1 MPDTA
6 ERGNRIMAIFH
17 FTVKIVGRSKG
28 KSVISASAYLN
39 GDVMKNE
46 ETGRI
51 SYYTSKKE
59 VVYTSLMMCE
69 NAPPEWLH
77 VPEENIKRFQQSIRY
92 KRADDKDAA
101 LEKFKITFQKQRL
114 WNEVLKIEK
123 NADAQLGRSFEFSLP
138 KEWSRQEQIDYTT
151 EYIQKTFVDKGMCV
165 DWSIHDKGDGN
176 PHVHL
181 LVTMRP
187 FNLDHSWGSKEV
199 KDWDFV
205 RDTDG
210 NIVVDE
216 SHPDWWQDKKNPDRH
231 GIRIPVL
238 DENGVQKVGARNR
251 KQWKRV
257 LTDATGWN
265 NPKNCELW
273 RSEWAGMC
281 NRHLSI
287 DNLIDHRSYERQG
300 KLKVPTI
307 HEGADAR
314 KIEEKYLTGQ
324 IRKGSWKVEENQ
336 MIKKQNA
343 LLKKVIATFGKVS
356 GALSMW
362 REWLNDIRRK
372 QRSNSHDGSN
382 DYTDRGTAEYHGR
395 DASGN
400 TGKGREADV
409 LSGEGRTIAAI
420 RERIIRT
427 ASNLAGYRRTVDTS
441 GRKDR
446 PDTEAY
452 RRKSAM
458 AGIGTEIKQR
468 EPAIAE
474 TEQRITELEQ
484 QLEKGRSIDERI
496 KKLKERRST
505 GRVASAD
512 RADAGRTRPERP
524 DYQGTESAARRIADL
539 EREVKQREQNREHS
553 SLKERLEENQM
564 IKKQNALLQK
574 VITTFGKVSGALSIW
589 KEWLNDIRRKQRSN
603 SHDGSNDYT
612 DRGTTEY
619 HGRDASGD
627 TGKGREADVLSGA
640 GRTIAAIRERII
652 RAASNL
658 AGYRRTADASGRKGR
673 PDTATYRRESAM
685 AGISTEIKQR
695 EPAIAETEQRIADIE
710 QQIEK
715 ARDIDDRIR
724 KLKERRSTG
733 RIATADGADAGRTRP
748 ERPDYRGTE
757 SAARRIADL
766 EREVKQREQSREH
779 SSLKERLEENKRII
793 AEREKENAHR
803 PSHDRGMSR

>member
-1 MPDTA
+1 
-6 ERGNRIMAIFH
+6 MAIFH

-69 NAPPEWLH
+69 NAPLEWLQ
-77 VPEENIKRFQQSIRY
+77 VSEENIKRFQQSIRY
-92 KRADDKDAA
+92 KRAGDKEAA

-151 EYIQKTFVDKGMCV
+151 EYIQKTFVDKGMCA
-165 DWSIHDKGDGN
+165 DWSIHVARCPVDIGSATTEAERRKGDGN

-187 FNLDHSWGSKEV
+187 FNPDHSWGNKEV

-273 RSEWAGMC
+273 RSEWAKMC

-343 LLKKVIATFGKVS
+343 LLQKVIATFGKVS

-395 DASGN
+395 DASG
-400 TGKGREADV
+400 
-409 LSGEGRTIAAI
+409 
-420 RERIIRT
+420 
-427 ASNLAGYRRTVDTS
+427 
-441 GRKDR
+441 
-446 PDTEAY
+446 
-452 RRKSAM
+452 
-458 AGIGTEIKQR
+458 
-468 EPAIAE
+468 
-474 TEQRITELEQ
+474 
-484 QLEKGRSIDERI
+484 
-496 KKLKERRST
+496 
-505 GRVASAD
+505 
-512 RADAGRTRPERP
+512 
-524 DYQGTESAARRIADL
+524 
-539 EREVKQREQNREHS
+539 
-553 SLKERLEENQM
+553 
-564 IKKQNALLQK
+564 
-574 VITTFGKVSGALSIW
+574 
-589 KEWLNDIRRKQRSN
+589 
-603 SHDGSNDYT
+603 
-612 DRGTTEY
+612 
-619 HGRDASGD
+619 D

-640 GRTIAAIRERII
+640 GRTIAAIRERIV
-652 RAASNL
+652 RAATNL
-658 AGYRRTADASGRKGR
+658 TGYRRTVDASGRKDR
-673 PDTATYRRESAM
+673 PDTEAYRRESAM
-685 AGISTEIKQR
+685 AGISTEI
-695 EPAIAETEQRIADIE
+695 
-710 QQIEK
+710 
-715 ARDIDDRIR
+715 
-724 KLKERRSTG
+724 
-733 RIATADGADAGRTRP
+733 
-748 ERPDYRGTE
+748 
-757 SAARRIADL
+757 
-766 EREVKQREQSREH
+766 KQREQSREH

-793 AEREKENAHR
+793 AERERENAHR
-803 PSHDRGMSR
+803 SSHDRGMSR

>member
-1 MPDTA
+1 MAAKFTIPGTTYIGDGALAAAGSDICALGTKALIVTGQSMIKQGFMKVLTDILEQNGVGYVIDSQISGEPTDVMIEEGLLLYQENACDFIIGFGGGSPLDSAKAIGAMVTNPGKISDYNGKVIQNPIPPLAAIPSTAGTGSEVTQFTIISDTKNQIKMLLKGSVLLPDIA
-6 ERGNRIMAIFH
+6 VVDPQ
-17 FTVKIVGRSKG
+17 FTMSTP
-28 KSVISASAYLN
+28 KSVTAA
-39 GDVMKNE
+39 
-46 ETGRI
+46 TGLDALTHAVEA
-51 SYYTSKKE
+51 YTSKKA
-59 VVYTSLMMCE
+59 T
-69 NAPPEWLH
+69 A
-77 VPEENIKRFQQSIRY
+77 
-92 KRADDKDAA
+92 KDAA

-287 DNLIDHRSYERQG
+287 DNQIDHRSYERQG
-300 KLKVPTI
+300 KLKIPTI

-324 IRKGSWKVEENQ
+324 IWNGSWKV
-336 MIKKQNA
+336 
-343 LLKKVIATFGKVS
+343 
-356 GALSMW
+356 
-362 REWLNDIRRK
+362 
-372 QRSNSHDGSN
+372 
-382 DYTDRGTAEYHGR
+382 
-395 DASGN
+395 
-400 TGKGREADV
+400 
-409 LSGEGRTIAAI
+409 
-420 RERIIRT
+420 
-427 ASNLAGYRRTVDTS
+427 
-441 GRKDR
+441 
-446 PDTEAY
+446 
-452 RRKSAM
+452 
-458 AGIGTEIKQR
+458 
-468 EPAIAE
+468 
-474 TEQRITELEQ
+474 
-484 QLEKGRSIDERI
+484 
-496 KKLKERRST
+496 
-505 GRVASAD
+505 
-512 RADAGRTRPERP
+512 
-524 DYQGTESAARRIADL
+524 
-539 EREVKQREQNREHS
+539 
-553 SLKERLEENQM
+553 EENQM

-612 DRGTTEY
+612 DRGTAEY

-640 GRTIAAIRERII
+640 GRTIAAIRERIV
-652 RAASNL
+652 RAATNL
-658 AGYRRTADASGRKGR
+658 TGYRRTVDASGRKDR
-673 PDTATYRRESAM
+673 PDTETHRRKSAM
-685 AGISTEIKQR
+685 AGIGTEIKQR
-695 EPAIAETEQRIADIE
+695 EPAIAETEQRITELE
-710 QQIEK
+710 QQLEK
-715 ARDIDDRIR
+715 GRLIDERIK

-733 RIATADGADAGRTRP
+733 RVASADRADAGRTRP
-748 ERPDYRGTE
+748 ERQDYPGTE
-757 SAARRIADL
+757 NAARRIADL

-779 SSLKERLEENKRII
+779 SSLKERLEENKRIV
-793 AEREKENAHR
+793 AERERENAR
-803 PSHDRGMSR
+803 CRNHDRGMSR

>member
-1 MPDTA
+1 
-6 ERGNRIMAIFH
+6 MAIFH

-92 KRADDKDAA
+92 KRAGDKEAA

-151 EYIQKTFVDKGMCV
+151 EYIQKTFVDKGMCA

-187 FNLDHSWGSKEV
+187 FNPDHSWGNKEV

-205 RDTDG
+205 RDTEG

-287 DNLIDHRSYERQG
+287 DNQIDHRSYERQG
-300 KLKVPTI
+300 KLKIPTI

-324 IRKGSWKVEENQ
+324 IWNGSWKV
-336 MIKKQNA
+336 
-343 LLKKVIATFGKVS
+343 
-356 GALSMW
+356 
-362 REWLNDIRRK
+362 
-372 QRSNSHDGSN
+372 
-382 DYTDRGTAEYHGR
+382 
-395 DASGN
+395 
-400 TGKGREADV
+400 
-409 LSGEGRTIAAI
+409 
-420 RERIIRT
+420 
-427 ASNLAGYRRTVDTS
+427 
-441 GRKDR
+441 
-446 PDTEAY
+446 
-452 RRKSAM
+452 
-458 AGIGTEIKQR
+458 
-468 EPAIAE
+468 
-474 TEQRITELEQ
+474 
-484 QLEKGRSIDERI
+484 
-496 KKLKERRST
+496 
-505 GRVASAD
+505 
-512 RADAGRTRPERP
+512 
-524 DYQGTESAARRIADL
+524 
-539 EREVKQREQNREHS
+539 
-553 SLKERLEENQM
+553 EENQM

-612 DRGTTEY
+612 DRGTAEY
-619 HGRDASGD
+619 HGRDASGN

-652 RAASNL
+652 RTASNL
-658 AGYRRTADASGRKGR
+658 AGYRRIADASGRKGR

-695 EPAIAETEQRIADIE
+695 EPIITETEQRIADIE

-733 RIATADGADAGRTRP
+733 RVASADRADAGRTRP
-748 ERPDYRGTE
+748 ERQDYPGTE
-757 SAARRIADL
+757 NAARRIADL

-779 SSLKERLEENKRII
+779 SSLKERLEENKRIV
-793 AEREKENAHR
+793 AERERENAR
-803 PSHDRGMSR
+803 CRNHDRGMSR

>member
-151 EYIQKTFVDKGMCV
+151 EYIQKTFVDKGMCA

-187 FNLDHSWGSKEV
+187 FNPDHSWGSKEV

-287 DNLIDHRSYERQG
+287 DNQIDHRSYERQG

-343 LLKKVIATFGKVS
+343 LLQKVIATFGKVS

-382 DYTDRGTAEYHGR
+382 DYTDRGTA
-395 DASGN
+395 
-400 TGKGREADV
+400 
-409 LSGEGRTIAAI
+409 
-420 RERIIRT
+420 
-427 ASNLAGYRRTVDTS
+427 
-441 GRKDR
+441 
-446 PDTEAY
+446 
-452 RRKSAM
+452 
-458 AGIGTEIKQR
+458 
-468 EPAIAE
+468 
-474 TEQRITELEQ
+474 
-484 QLEKGRSIDERI
+484 
-496 KKLKERRST
+496 
-505 GRVASAD
+505 
-512 RADAGRTRPERP
+512 
-524 DYQGTESAARRIADL
+524 
-539 EREVKQREQNREHS
+539 
-553 SLKERLEENQM
+553 
-564 IKKQNALLQK
+564 
-574 VITTFGKVSGALSIW
+574 
-589 KEWLNDIRRKQRSN
+589 
-603 SHDGSNDYT
+603 
-612 DRGTTEY
+612 EY

-673 PDTATYRRESAM
+673 LDTATYRRESAM

-695 EPAIAETEQRIADIE
+695 EPIITETEQRITDIE

-733 RIATADGADAGRTRP
+733 RTANADRADAGRTRP
-748 ERPDYRGTE
+748 ERQDYPGTE
-757 SAARRIADL
+757 NAARRIADL

-793 AEREKENAHR
+793 AERERENAR
-803 PSHDRGMSR
+803 CRNHDRGMSR

>member
-1 MPDTA
+1 
-6 ERGNRIMAIFH
+6 MAIFH

-59 VVYTSLMMCE
+59 VVYTSLVMCE

-151 EYIQKTFVDKGMCV
+151 EYIQKTFVDKGMCA
-165 DWSIHDKGDGN
+165 DWSIHDKRATSDKSAVGN

-187 FNLDHSWGSKEV
+187 FNPDHSWGNKEV

-257 LTDATGWN
+257 LSDATGWN

-273 RSEWAGMC
+273 RSEWARMC

-287 DNLIDHRSYERQG
+287 DNQIDHRSYERQG

-324 IRKGSWKVEENQ
+324 IRNGSWKV
-336 MIKKQNA
+336 
-343 LLKKVIATFGKVS
+343 
-356 GALSMW
+356 
-362 REWLNDIRRK
+362 
-372 QRSNSHDGSN
+372 
-382 DYTDRGTAEYHGR
+382 
-395 DASGN
+395 
-400 TGKGREADV
+400 
-409 LSGEGRTIAAI
+409 
-420 RERIIRT
+420 
-427 ASNLAGYRRTVDTS
+427 
-441 GRKDR
+441 
-446 PDTEAY
+446 
-452 RRKSAM
+452 
-458 AGIGTEIKQR
+458 
-468 EPAIAE
+468 
-474 TEQRITELEQ
+474 
-484 QLEKGRSIDERI
+484 
-496 KKLKERRST
+496 
-505 GRVASAD
+505 
-512 RADAGRTRPERP
+512 
-524 DYQGTESAARRIADL
+524 
-539 EREVKQREQNREHS
+539 
-553 SLKERLEENQM
+553 EENQM

-589 KEWLNDIRRKQRSN
+589 REWLNDIRRKQRSN

-612 DRGTTEY
+612 DRRTAEY

-658 AGYRRTADASGRKGR
+658 AGYRRTADASGRKDR
-673 PDTATYRRESAM
+673 PDTATHRRESAM
-685 AGISTEIKQR
+685 AGIGTEIKQR
-695 EPAIAETEQRIADIE
+695 EPIIAETEQRIADIE

-724 KLKERRSTG
+724 KLKERRPTG
-733 RIATADGADAGRTRP
+733 RIATADRADAGRTRP
-748 ERPDYRGTE
+748 ERPDYQGTE

-779 SSLKERLEENKRII
+779 SSLKERLEENKRIV
-793 AEREKENAHR
+793 AERERENAR
-803 PSHDRGMSR
+803 CRNHDRGMSR

>member
-1 MPDTA
+1 
-6 ERGNRIMAIFH
+6 MAIFH

-77 VPEENIKRFQQSIRY
+77 VPKENIKRFQLSIRY

-151 EYIQKTFVDKGMCV
+151 EYIQKTFVDKGMCA
-165 DWSIHDKGDGN
+165 DWSIHDKNDGN

-187 FNLDHSWGSKEV
+187 FNPDHSWGSKEV
-199 KDWDFV
+199 KEWDFV

-216 SHPDWWQDKKNPDRH
+216 SHPDWWQDKKNPDRY

-238 DENGVQKVGARNR
+238 DENGEQKVGARNR

-287 DNLIDHRSYERQG
+287 DNQIDHRSYERQG
-300 KLKVPTI
+300 KLKIPTI

-324 IRKGSWKVEENQ
+324 IWNGSWKVEENQ

-343 LLKKVIATFGKVS
+343 LLQKVITTFGKVS
-356 GALSMW
+356 GVLSIW
-362 REWLNDIRRK
+362 KEWLNDIRRK

-441 GRKDR
+441 ERKDR

-512 RADAGRTRPERP
+512 RADAGRTRPERQ
-524 DYQGTESAARRIADL
+524 DYPGTE
-539 EREVKQREQNREHS
+539 N
-553 SLKERLEENQM
+553 
-564 IKKQNALLQK
+564 
-574 VITTFGKVSGALSIW
+574 
-589 KEWLNDIRRKQRSN
+589 
-603 SHDGSNDYT
+603 
-612 DRGTTEY
+612 
-619 HGRDASGD
+619 
-627 TGKGREADVLSGA
+627 
-640 GRTIAAIRERII
+640 
-652 RAASNL
+652 
-658 AGYRRTADASGRKGR
+658 
-673 PDTATYRRESAM
+673 
-685 AGISTEIKQR
+685 
-695 EPAIAETEQRIADIE
+695 
-710 QQIEK
+710 
-715 ARDIDDRIR
+715 
-724 KLKERRSTG
+724 
-733 RIATADGADAGRTRP
+733 
-748 ERPDYRGTE
+748 
-757 SAARRIADL
+757 AARRIADL

-793 AEREKENAHR
+793 AERERENAHR
-803 PSHDRGMSR
+803 KGHDRGMSR

>member
-1 MPDTA
+1 
-6 ERGNRIMAIFH
+6 MAIFH

-59 VVYTSLMMCE
+59 VVHISLMMCE

-123 NADAQLGRSFEFSLP
+123 NSDAQLGRSFEFSLP

-151 EYIQKTFVDKGMCV
+151 EYIQKTFVDKGMCA

-287 DNLIDHRSYERQG
+287 DNQIDHRSYERQG
-300 KLKVPTI
+300 KLKIPTI

-324 IRKGSWKVEENQ
+324 IWNGSWKV
-336 MIKKQNA
+336 
-343 LLKKVIATFGKVS
+343 
-356 GALSMW
+356 
-362 REWLNDIRRK
+362 
-372 QRSNSHDGSN
+372 
-382 DYTDRGTAEYHGR
+382 
-395 DASGN
+395 
-400 TGKGREADV
+400 
-409 LSGEGRTIAAI
+409 
-420 RERIIRT
+420 
-427 ASNLAGYRRTVDTS
+427 
-441 GRKDR
+441 
-446 PDTEAY
+446 
-452 RRKSAM
+452 
-458 AGIGTEIKQR
+458 
-468 EPAIAE
+468 
-474 TEQRITELEQ
+474 
-484 QLEKGRSIDERI
+484 
-496 KKLKERRST
+496 
-505 GRVASAD
+505 
-512 RADAGRTRPERP
+512 
-524 DYQGTESAARRIADL
+524 
-539 EREVKQREQNREHS
+539 
-553 SLKERLEENQM
+553 EENQM

-612 DRGTTEY
+612 DRGTAEY

-640 GRTIAAIRERII
+640 GRTIAAIRERIV
-652 RAASNL
+652 RAATNL
-658 AGYRRTADASGRKGR
+658 TGYRRTVDASGRKDR
-673 PDTATYRRESAM
+673 PDTETHRRKSAM
-685 AGISTEIKQR
+685 AGIGTEIEQR
-695 EPAIAETEQRIADIE
+695 EPAIAETEQRITELE
-710 QQIEK
+710 QQLEK
-715 ARDIDDRIR
+715 GRLIDERIK

-733 RIATADGADAGRTRP
+733 RTANADRADAGRTRP
-748 ERPDYRGTE
+748 ERQDYPGTE
-757 SAARRIADL
+757 NAARRIADL

-779 SSLKERLEENKRII
+779 SSLKERLEENKRIV
-793 AEREKENAHR
+793 AERERENAR
-803 PSHDRGMSR
+803 CRNHDRGMSR